1 MDSGK
6 YYTSTFLNLCK
17 WVEQNTFPQWN
28 DAEPINPPE
37 LREKLRSPV
46 ISDVSPVMTEPA
58 FKLSRVS
65 GVPVSDAELIADLQ
79 RVSQSLNSS
88 TVPQKKYGEV
98 GAYDYSTVIRR
109 FGSWNEGLRLAGLT
123 LSNETDISD
132 DRLFENLLVLWQHR
146 GRQPRRS
153 ELSSHPSTISQTPYN
168 RRFGSWTA
176 SLEAFANFANGTG
189 AEPSNSQSGTEAAR
203 RTTGRDP
210 SLRLRWHVLQR
221 DRFTCCACGA
231 SPALTPWVE
240 LHVDHI
246 VPWSKGGET
255 LMENLQTLC
264 SVCNLG
270 KSNVHQG

>member
-1 MDSGK
+1 
-6 YYTSTFLNLCK
+6 
-17 WVEQNTFPQWN
+17 
-28 DAEPINPPE
+28 
-37 LREKLRSPV
+37 
-46 ISDVSPVMTEPA
+46 MTEPP

-65 GVPVSDAELIADLQ
+65 GAPVSDAELIADLQ
-79 RVSQSLNSS
+79 RVAQSLHSN
-88 TVPQKKYGEV
+88 TVPQKKYGAV
-98 GAYDYSTVIRR
+98 GDYDYSTIIRR
-109 FGSWNEGLRLAGLT
+109 FGSWNEGLRLAGLS
-123 LSNETDISD
+123 LSNEVDISD
-132 DRLFENLLVLWQHR
+132 ERLFENLLVLWQHR

-153 ELSSHPSTISQTPYN
+153 ELSAPPSTISQTPYN

-176 SLEAFANFANGTG
+176 ALEAFVDFANGSG
-189 AEPSNSQSGTEAAR
+189 VEPSEVQSDAGAVR

-231 SPALTPWVE
+231 SPALALGVE

-255 LMENLQTLC
+255 VLENLQTLC

-270 KSNVHQG
+270 KSNVHTGQPGSPPDAAR

>member
-1 MDSGK
+1 
-6 YYTSTFLNLCK
+6 
-17 WVEQNTFPQWN
+17 
-28 DAEPINPPE
+28 
-37 LREKLRSPV
+37 
-46 ISDVSPVMTEPA
+46 MTEPI

-65 GVPVSDAELIADLQ
+65 GAPVSDDELIVDLK
-79 RVSQSLNSS
+79 RVALALNSD
-88 TVPQKKYGEV
+88 TVPQKTYGV
-98 GAYDYSTVIRR
+98 LGTFDYSTVIRR
-109 FGSWNEGLRLAGLT
+109 FGSWNNGLLRAGLSI
-123 LSNETDISD
+123 SNEIDISD
-132 DRLFENLLVLWQHR
+132 DRLFENLLVLWQHF

-153 ELSSHPSTISQTPYN
+153 ELSCPPSTISQTPYN

-176 SLEAFANFANGTG
+176 ALEAFVNFANASGNESPELIQS
-189 AEPSNSQSGTEAAR
+189 AEANR

-231 SPALTPWVE
+231 SPAITLGVE

-255 LMENLQTLC
+255 VLENLQTLC

-270 KSNVHQG
+270 KSNVG

>member
-1 MDSGK
+1 
-6 YYTSTFLNLCK
+6 
-17 WVEQNTFPQWN
+17 
-28 DAEPINPPE
+28 
-37 LREKLRSPV
+37 
-46 ISDVSPVMTEPA
+46 MTEPA
-58 FKLSRVS
+58 FKLTRVS
-65 GVPVSDAELIADLQ
+65 GAPVSDAELIADLQ
-79 RVSQSLNSS
+79 RVAQLLNSG

-98 GAYDYSTVIRR
+98 GAYDYSTIIRR
-109 FGSWNEGLRLAGLT
+109 FGSWNEGLILASLAISHEIG
-123 LSNETDISD
+123 ISD

-153 ELSSHPSTISQTPYN
+153 ELSSLPSTISQTPYN

-176 SLEAFANFANGTG
+176 SLEAFVNYANGTG
-189 AEPSNSQSGTEAAR
+189 AESSTIESSREAAAR

-231 SPALTPWVE
+231 SPALTPGVE
-240 LHVDHI
+240 LHVDHV

-255 LMENLQTLC
+255 VLENLQTLC

-270 KSNVHQG
+270 KSNLHPG